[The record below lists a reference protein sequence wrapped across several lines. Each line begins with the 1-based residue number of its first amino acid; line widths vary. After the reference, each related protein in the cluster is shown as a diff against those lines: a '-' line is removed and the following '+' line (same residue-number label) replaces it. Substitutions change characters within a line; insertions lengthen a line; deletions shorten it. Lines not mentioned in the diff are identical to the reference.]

1 MVFSVFLDILKPP
14 QMLSGKIISMSL
26 VAYSSIVLQPRHDF
40 LVNVAVYIFFM
51 LLGCTYGRILYA
63 CIGVYCYHEIIYNNS
78 QSMRINV
85 S

>member
-1 MVFSVFLDILKPP
+1 
-14 QMLSGKIISMSL
+14 MLSGKIISMSL

-51 LLGCTYGRILYA
+51 LLGCTYGSILYA